1 MIRKLVTSAA
11 ALVLLAGSG
20 LLPLDRVHAQ
30 DYGGIDA
37 EPALW
42 KIEQDDATVW
52 LFGTFHLLPPSL
64 DWRTEPVT
72 GALQAADIVWF
83 EADVQSPQ
91 AQQRTVELVP
101 QLGMNPPGVTLSSL
115 LDEETGELLERIAP
129 AIGAPPAALDPLRP
143 WLVGLTLAVMQIQQ
157 LGFDPAAGVES
168 ILHAEAQAA
177 GKAFRYFETIDEQL
191 GFFAGL
197 PSEVEIEMLAQ
208 TLRDMEEL
216 PAQLDEMVVAWAT
229 GDLGTLDEAVNA
241 SVRDTSPEVYEA
253 LLVER
258 NRNWI
263 PDITAMLDEG
273 GTHFVAVGAGHL
285 VGEDSVI
292 ALLEAEGVRVER
304 Q

>member
-1 MIRKLVTSAA
+1 MIRKLLASAA
-11 ALVLLAGSG
+11 ALALLAGSG

-42 KIEQDDATVW
+42 KVERDDATVW

-72 GALQAADIVWF
+72 GALRAADIVWF
-83 EADVQSPQ
+83 EADVQSPE
-91 AQQRTVELVP
+91 AQQRTIVLLP

-143 WLVGLTLAVMQIQQ
+143 WLAGLTLAVAQIQL
-157 LGFDPAAGVES
+157 LGFDPSAGVES
-168 ILHAEAQAA
+168 ILQAEAEAA
-177 GKAFRYFETIDEQL
+177 GKAFRYFETIDDQL

-197 PSEVEIEMLAQ
+197 PTEVEVEMLAQ
-208 TLRDMEEL
+208 TLRDMEDL
-216 PAQLDEMVVAWAT
+216 PTQLNDMVVAWAT
-229 GDLGTLDEAVNA
+229 GNLAVLDEAVN
-241 SVRDTSPEVYEA
+241 SDMRDTSPEVYEA
-253 LLVER
+253 LIVER

-263 PDITAMLDEG
+263 PEIKAMLDEG

-285 VGEDSVI
+285 VGDGSVI
-292 ALLEAEGVRVER
+292 ALLEADGVRVVR